1 MLKLLQSSGDGK
13 ARTYLKLKSLGH
25 HAKNS
30 TRDAL
35 HLVCHCPG
43 VFEVSPDCVSPPCVQ
58 TERFTRV
65 DHLVVERTEL

>member
-1 MLKLLQSSGDGK
+1 VLKLLQSSGDGK

-30 TRDAL
+30 TRDNL

-43 VFEVSPDCVSPPCVQ
+43 VFEVSPDCVQ
-58 TERFTRV
+58 TERFTGV
-65 DHLVVERTEL
+65 DHLVIGRTEL